1 MWKDFKVGMEHVRHW
16 ERIAL
21 VTDVEWIGSAM
32 KVFSFLMP
40 GDVRLFPRSGA
51 DQAREWTA
59 SSEAPA
65 S

>member
-1 MWKDFKVGMEHVRHW
+1 MWEDFKVGMEHVRHW

-21 VTDVEWIGSAM
+21 VTDIDWIGAAM

-40 GDVRLFPRSGA
+40 GDVRLFPLSDA
-51 DQAREWTA
+51 DQAREWIA
-59 SSEAPA
+59 SADMPA